1 MTATVNLISAREGS
15 IVMGPALYARQVRL
29 WGGLGK
35 GGRLGV
41 ESPQTGR

>member
-29 WGGLGK
+29 WGGAGEGWEV
-35 GGRLGV
+35 GG
-41 ESPQTGR
+41 